1 MLTVSLGSQALDG
14 EQEAWAGLEA
24 SLMLGDFRQL
34 LSLSVLLGKT

>member
-24 SLMLGDFRQL
+24 SLMLGDIRQL
-34 LSLSVLLGKT
+34 LNLSVLLGKT